1 MPGFFENGGIVGG
14 VVGGGIE
21 HLPAGIEI
29 AIGGQWIE
37 GAACG
42 FDGGFLKFCGGDI
55 CYIAFEGA
63 EGKER
68 APSEPEE
75 LDAVCFVDCVAL
87 LFAGCVFGFIYVFE
101 AVGEPWNGV
110 FGFEGRET
118 GEEFGRFYEVEDEAA
133 DGIEFCLFELILIG
147 AHKPKF

>member
-1 MPGFFENGGIVGG
+1 VHRRCRLRLRWRVFEV
-14 VVGGGIE
+14 
-21 HLPAGIEI
+21 L
-29 AIGGQWIE
+29 Q
-37 GAACG
+37 
-42 FDGGFLKFCGGDI
+42 GDI
-55 CYIAFEGA
+55 CYIAFERA

-68 APSEPEE
+68 APGEPEE
-75 LDAVCFVDCVAL
+75 LDAVCFVDGVAL

-133 DGIEFCLFELILIG
+133 DGIEFCLFELILCSFHDDYILRFN
-147 AHKPKF
+147 KM